1 MMKLISQQR
10 EVNQDEEIE
19 RWLTI
24 DTLVAI
30 RLALKADDT
39 QIFNYLVKL
48 IESDKDTPPQSIY
61 QNILDSIVTELMKN
75 GFVDLVDRSA
85 DEI

>member
-1 MMKLISQQR
+1 MKLISQQR
-10 EVNQDEEIE
+10 EVSQDEEIE

>member
-10 EVNQDEEIE
+10 EVSQDEEIE

-75 GFVDLVDRSA
+75 GFVDLQDRSA

>member
-1 MMKLISQQR
+1 M
-10 EVNQDEEIE
+10 
-19 RWLTI
+19 
-24 DTLVAI
+24 AI

-75 GFVDLVDRSA
+75 GFVDLQDRSA

>member
-1 MMKLISQQR
+1 MKLISQQR
-10 EVNQDEEIE
+10 EVSQDEEIE

-75 GFVDLVDRSA
+75 GYVDLVDRSA

>member
-1 MMKLISQQR
+1 
-10 EVNQDEEIE
+10 
-19 RWLTI
+19 
-24 DTLVAI
+24 VAI

-48 IESDKDTPPQSIY
+48 IESDKEDTPPQSIY

>member
-1 MMKLISQQR
+1 M
-10 EVNQDEEIE
+10 
-19 RWLTI
+19 
-24 DTLVAI
+24 AI

-48 IESDKDTPPQSIY
+48 IESDKDTPTQSIY

>member
-1 MMKLISQQR
+1 MKLISQQR
-10 EVNQDEEIE
+10 EVSQDEEIE

-75 GFVDLVDRSA
+75 GFVDLQDRSA

>member
-1 MMKLISQQR
+1 M
-10 EVNQDEEIE
+10 
-19 RWLTI
+19 
-24 DTLVAI
+24 AI

>member
-1 MMKLISQQR
+1 
-10 EVNQDEEIE
+10 
-19 RWLTI
+19 
-24 DTLVAI
+24 VAI

-75 GFVDLVDRSA
+75 GFVDLQDRSA